1 MDNNMEFSQED
12 FERLIIVLERTRKV
26 AELNYAKDPLDA
38 DNLTKWAGSLLE
50 LSQYQNTEAD
60 TMAMIKDSISK
71 FEEALLINP
80 SKHNALWCL
89 GNANANYGLLIPEV
103 DEAKPYFGKAAEC
116 FQKAV
121 EEALDLHSEF
131 HSQVQQNIGAGPASS
146 SLSKKSKSKSSDL
159 KYDIFGWVILAV
171 GLVASLAWAGIA
183 KSNIPPPPRSGHREN
198 RVPQGKSYSI
208 SNANEA
214 PREWDAI
221 SKLEEALVINPSK
234 HDALWCLGNANTS
247 YAFLTPNLEEAKVY
261 FEKASESFQKAVDE
275 DPSNEL
281 YLKSLEVTAKGSDI
295 VLGPNIAKEFR
306 LGQIDLHFV
315 GLDNTP
321 FDYFIKISSKSK
333 KNSDL
338 KYDICGWII
347 LAVGIVAWIGM
358 AKSNIPPPPPPR

>member
-121 EEALDLHSEF
+121 EEDPTNELYLKSSEFASKALDLHSEF

-183 KSNIPPPPRSGHREN
+183 KSNIPPPPRR
-198 RVPQGKSYSI
+198 
-208 SNANEA
+208 
-214 PREWDAI
+214 
-221 SKLEEALVINPSK
+221 
-234 HDALWCLGNANTS
+234 
-247 YAFLTPNLEEAKVY
+247 
-261 FEKASESFQKAVDE
+261 
-275 DPSNEL
+275 
-281 YLKSLEVTAKGSDI
+281 
-295 VLGPNIAKEFR
+295 
-306 LGQIDLHFV
+306 
-315 GLDNTP
+315 
-321 FDYFIKISSKSK
+321 
-333 KNSDL
+333 
-338 KYDICGWII
+338 
-347 LAVGIVAWIGM
+347 
-358 AKSNIPPPPPPR
+358 